1 MDNKYT
7 LVVNKRTARPRSERL
22 RRLGVGAKSKKG
34 NTIIQVGGGSS
45 SGGATGGDGHTH
57 PNKPHLDK
65 LTTQSGY
72 LLIDGVKVKAG
83 HADTATQAGT
93 ATQAETAT
101 KAGHADTATQAD
113 KATTAD
119 TATKAGHATNSEK
132 WGGKAFSEYMDQPVR
147 TTDDVAFEKVTTD
160 AVESE
165 TFTDGFSGTG
175 HRLGKKG
182 SESHLT
188 IDTLTVRKKMS
199 VNELEIQSISH
210 VGGQL
215 LLTAARCKADAV
227 TQVGG
232 NYKVVF
238 RSKDGEGHE
247 VKNTW
252 AVGDQAIMQTFDAA
266 QNRFFWRL
274 VTDMG
279 KDGDDHYIM
288 LSGTDCASGST
299 APMAGDDIVQLG
311 NRNGAAGRTTAIII
325 AGAGTEAPSI
335 AQYSGITSYSL
346 PAPDT
351 RIKPGANL
359 FSGIVNIQPGS
370 GGLENLEGL
379 EDAVAQAIKIGGE
392 NLLRNTGFDGEFEP
406 LEDPANPP
414 VGYDNLLRYWEVSNA
429 SLVVS
434 TENTASASGRQL
446 SFARS
451 GTGFYAQ
458 QSITL
463 PAGTYT
469 FSAKANKAFT
479 ASFGGQTKP
488 MTVGAVW
495 RFTLSSETTGYFR
508 ITPTSSTTNIWEPKL
523 ERGNVATDWCPSPR
537 DVDPVAAGFRHLW
550 YLQKAMRG
558 NTQVLGGLLLSSLIQ
573 LGKWSGNTMTQVTA
587 GMNGIVENGADVAF
601 WSGGTLDD
609 AINTI
614 DAVTA
619 NGGNLTEEQ
628 INNLAGFVATHDGQ
642 MFLKGYIYAKGGVF
656 AGALK
661 AATGTF
667 AGALQAATGTF
678 AGALQAATGTFAGDV
693 KAQRYVMTRFES
705 PDSEQLVTGAY
716 ITGRGTYVLP
726 DLAAGEMV
734 TIKWFNPPY
743 SQRYGSSIFKVQN
756 VLTGCIAVASATGT
770 LNYYRQV
777 MFYAKPSL
785 MYEIIGDRPVGSTRT
800 YWSIMKVGDYITD
813 TYAEAGSGGTL
824 PLPGADSLMPSP

>member
-7 LVVNKRTARPRSERL
+7 LAVNKRTARPRSERL

-119 TATKAGHATNSEK
+119 TATKAGHADTATNAEK
-132 WGGKAFSEYMDQPVR
+132 WGGKAFSDYMNQPVR

-252 AVGDQAIMQTFDAA
+252 AVGDQAIMQTFDAM

-311 NRNGAAGRTTAIII
+311 NRNGAAGRTSAIII
-325 AGAGTEAPSI
+325 AGAGTESPSI
-335 AQYSGITSYSL
+335 AQYQGITSYTL

-351 RIKPGANL
+351 RIQPGANL

-379 EDAVAQAIKIGGE
+379 EDAVAKAIKIGGE

-406 LEDPANPP
+406 LEDPSNPP
-414 VGYDNLLRYWEVSNA
+414 EGYNNLLRCWEVS
-429 SLVVS
+429 SLVTS

-446 SFARS
+446 TFARS
-451 GTGFYAQ
+451 GVNYYAQ

-469 FSAKANKAFT
+469 FSAKANKTFT
-479 ASFGGQTKP
+479 ASFGGQTKS

-495 RFTLSSETTGYFR
+495 TFTLASETTGTFR
-508 ITPTSSTTNIWEPKL
+508 ITPTSSTTNIWEVKL
-523 ERGNVATDWCPSPR
+523 ERGNVATDWCPSQK
-537 DVDPVAAGFRHLW
+537 DVDPVSAGFKHLW
-550 YLQKAMRG
+550 YLQEAMRG
-558 NTQVLGGLLLSSLIQ
+558 NTQVLGGLLLTSLIQ

-587 GMNGIVENGADVAF
+587 GINGVATEGTEVAF
-601 WSGGTLDD
+601 WSGGTLAEAVSTMD
-609 AINTI
+609 TI
-614 DAVTA
+614 R
-619 NGGNLTEEQ
+619 NNQGNLTAAQWEA
-628 INNLAGFVATHDGQ
+628 LKGFAATHDGQ

-656 AGALK
+656 AGSLK
-661 AATGTF
+661 
-667 AGALQAATGTF
+667 AATGTF

-693 KAQRYVMTRFES
+693 KAQRFVMTRFEN
-705 PDSEQLVTGAY
+705 DSDGYETVSGAY
-716 ITGRGTYVLP
+716 ITGRGLYTLP
-726 DLAAGEMV
+726 SLAKGEMV
-734 TIKWFNPPY
+734 TVKWFNPPY
-743 SQRYGSSIFKVQN
+743 SRRYGASIFKVDN
-756 VLTGCIAVASATGT
+756 VETAAIAVASSTGA

-777 MFYAKPSL
+777 MFYTKPSL
-785 MYEIIGDRPVGSTRT
+785 MYEIIGDHPVGSDRT

-813 TYAEAGSGGTL
+813 TYAEQGNGGTL
-824 PLPGADSLMPSP
+824 PLPDGGSLELSP

>member
-7 LVVNKRTARPRSERL
+7 LAVNKRTARPRSERL

-34 NTIIQVGGGSS
+34 NTIIQVGGGSG

-83 HADTATQAGT
+83 HADTATQAVT
-93 ATQAETAT
+93 ATQAATAT

-119 TATKAGHATNSEK
+119 TAAKAGHADTATNAEK
-132 WGGKAFSEYMDQPVR
+132 WGGKAFSDYMNQPVR

-160 AVESE
+160 TVESE

-188 IDTLTVRKKMS
+188 VDNLTVRKKMS

-232 NYKVVF
+232 NYKVTF

-252 AVGDQAIMQTFDAA
+252 AVGDQAIMQTFDAM

-325 AGAGTEAPSI
+325 AGAGTESPSI
-335 AQYSGITSYSL
+335 AQYPGITTYTL

-351 RIKPGANL
+351 RIQPGANL

-370 GGLENLEGL
+370 GGWENLSGL
-379 EDAVAQAIKIGGE
+379 SEAVTKAISIGGE
-392 NLLRNTGFDGEFEP
+392 NLLRNTGFDGEYEII
-406 LEDPANPP
+406 DPNAGVPSD
-414 VGYDNLLRYWEVSNA
+414 YDDLLKYWTVSSA
-429 SLVVS
+429 TQVYA
-434 TENTASASGRQL
+434 TENSSSASGHQL
-446 SFARS
+446 TFQRS
-451 GTGFYAQ
+451 NYTAKQ
-458 QSITL
+458 TITL
-463 PAGTYT
+463 AAGTYT
-469 FSAKANKAFT
+469 FHAKSNRAFT
-479 ASFGGQTKP
+479 ASFGGQSKSLA
-488 MTVGAVW
+488 VGAVW
-495 RFTLSSETTGYFR
+495 HFDLASETTGDF
-508 ITPTSSTTNIWEPKL
+508 TLTATSSSTNVWEAKL
-523 ERGNVATDWCPSPR
+523 ERGNVATDWCPSQQ
-537 DVDPVAAGFRHLW
+537 DVDPVAAGFKHLW
-550 YLQKAMRG
+550 YLQEALRG
-558 NTQVLGGLLLSSLIQ
+558 NTQVLGGLILSSLIQ
-573 LGKWSGNTMTQVTA
+573 LGKWSNGTMTQVTA
-587 GMNGIVENGADVAF
+587 GMNGVSTTGGEVAF
-601 WSGGTLDD
+601 WSGGTLAEAVATMD
-609 AINTI
+609 TI
-614 DAVTA
+614 KA
-619 NGGNLTEEQ
+619 GGLTTEQ
-628 INNLAGFVATHDGQ
+628 WEALKGFVATHDGQ
-642 MFLKGYIYAKGGVF
+642 MFLRGYIYAQGGVF

-667 AGALQAATGTF
+667 AGALQAATGS
-678 AGALQAATGTFAGDV
+678 FAGDV
-693 KAQRYVMTRFES
+693 KAQRFVMTRFEN
-705 PDSEQLVTGAY
+705 DTDTAQTVTGAY
-716 ITGRGTYVLP
+716 ITGRGRYELP
-726 DLAAGEMV
+726 DLAEGEMV

-743 SQRYGSSIFKVQN
+743 SRRYGPSTFTVAN
-756 VLTGCIAVASATGT
+756 PLTGCIAVASATGA
-770 LNYYRQV
+770 LNYYKQV
-777 MFYAKPSL
+777 LFYATPSL
-785 MYEIIGDRPVGSTRT
+785 MYEIIGDHPSGSPRT

-813 TYAEAGSGGTL
+813 TYAEPGSGGTL
-824 PLPGADSLMPSP
+824 PLTDGGSLMPSP